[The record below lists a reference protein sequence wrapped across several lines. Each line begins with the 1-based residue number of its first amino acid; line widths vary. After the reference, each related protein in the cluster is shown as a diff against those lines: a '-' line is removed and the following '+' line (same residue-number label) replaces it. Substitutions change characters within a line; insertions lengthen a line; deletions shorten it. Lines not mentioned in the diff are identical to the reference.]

1 MCSWLRDVAACLALL
16 GACLALWLRLMWL
29 KFLRFMGWSR

>member
-1 MCSWLRDVAACLALL
+1 MRSRFRDVAACLALL
-16 GACLALWLRLMWL
+16 AACLVLWLRLMWL